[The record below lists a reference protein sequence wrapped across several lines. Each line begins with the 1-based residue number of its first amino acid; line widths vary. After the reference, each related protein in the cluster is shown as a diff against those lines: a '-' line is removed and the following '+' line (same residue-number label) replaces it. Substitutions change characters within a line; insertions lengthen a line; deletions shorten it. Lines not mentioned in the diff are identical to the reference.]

1 MDSSRD
7 DLSGTWQGLYS
18 YTDGR
23 EPVAFV
29 AVLIDAAG
37 SLGGTTHER
46 FDFVD
51 GHQGYQYATLSGQR
65 TGSGVTFVKTYD
77 GSGEWVHSVDY
88 DGAVNEDGTE
98 ITGQWQVQDEGGLG
112 IGPFLMMRANSK
124 EDAVIRRARQPVS
137 ES

>member
-1 MDSSRD
+1 MDLGRD

-29 AVLIDAAG
+29 AVVIDAAG

-46 FDFVD
+46 Y
-51 GHQGYQYATLSGQR
+51 GEAPGGYLYATLSGR
-65 TGSGVTFVKTYD
+65 RDGSAVTLVKTYD
-77 GSGEWVHSVDY
+77 GTAGWEHSVDY
-88 DGAVNEDGTE
+88 DGTINEDGTE
-98 ITGQWQVQDEGGLG
+98 ITGQWRVHDEWAAST
-112 IGPFLMMRANSK
+112 GPFLMMRASGK
-124 EDAVIRRARQPVS
+124 EEAVIRKALQPVE